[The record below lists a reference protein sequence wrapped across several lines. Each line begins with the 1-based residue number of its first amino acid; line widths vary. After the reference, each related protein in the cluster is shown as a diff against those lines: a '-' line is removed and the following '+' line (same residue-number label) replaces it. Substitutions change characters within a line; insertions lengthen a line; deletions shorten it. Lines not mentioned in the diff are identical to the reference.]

1 MLTANR
7 RYDIDWIRVIA
18 IWLLLLYHT
27 AIGFQPWGMMIGF
40 ITNAKPWTALWTPM
54 AMLNVWRIPLLFF
67 VSGMGVYF
75 AMQNRN
81 WKALLEE
88 RAYRILIP
96 LAFGSIC
103 IVPIHIYLMSDYYG
117 MRYTY
122 FPYSGHLWFLG
133 NIFVYILLFTP
144 LFYFLMK
151 NENGKFALSIK
162 KVMRHPVGLLM
173 VVVTFIIEVFIIKP
187 QPYEFYVM
195 NLHGFF
201 LGLISFFFGFTFFLR
216 GEHFWKMIVRWRW
229 IFLLSGT
236 TLFVL
241 RIIELPINKQLGI
254 YLLPVE
260 TICWILMVLAFGNRY
275 LNHNSKTL
283 RYLSEAAYPVYVL
296 HMVFLYLSSIVL
308 FPLDIMAPL
317 KFFLTLLFTFIGCY
331 ATYEIIRRV
340 KILRFLFGL
349 KSSPQSMSPPTE
361 IRKSTSSD
369 LTQN

>member
-18 IWLLLLYHT
+18 IWLLLIYHT

-40 ITNAKPWTALWTPM
+40 ITNAEPWTDLWTPM

-67 VSGMGVYF
+67 VSGMGIYF

-81 WKALLEE
+81 WTTLLEE

-117 MRYTY
+117 MKYSY

-144 LFYFLMK
+144 LFYYLKK
-151 NENGKFALSIK
+151 NENGKLALGLK

-173 VVVTFIIEVFIIKP
+173 VIVAFIIEVLIIKP

-201 LGLISFFFGFTFFLR
+201 LGLLSFFFGFTFVFSGEQFL
-216 GEHFWKMIVRWRW
+216 KMILRWRW
-229 IFLLSGT
+229 FFLLGGL
-236 TLFVL
+236 TLYIL
-241 RIIELPINKQLGI
+241 RIAEFEINKSLSF

-260 TICWILMVLAFGNRY
+260 TICWILTVLAFGNRY
-275 LNHNSKTL
+275 LNRNSKTL
-283 RYLSEAAYPVYVL
+283 QYLSQAAYPIYVL
-296 HMVFLYLSSIVL
+296 HMIFLYLGSYII
-308 FPLDIMAPL
+308 FPLDIVAPL
-317 KFFLTLLFTFIGCY
+317 KFFLTLLLTFTGCY
-331 ATYEIIRRV
+331 ATYEIIRKI

-349 KSSPQSMSPPTE
+349 KSSSQSMYSQTE
-361 IRKSTSSD
+361 IKK
-369 LTQN
+369 